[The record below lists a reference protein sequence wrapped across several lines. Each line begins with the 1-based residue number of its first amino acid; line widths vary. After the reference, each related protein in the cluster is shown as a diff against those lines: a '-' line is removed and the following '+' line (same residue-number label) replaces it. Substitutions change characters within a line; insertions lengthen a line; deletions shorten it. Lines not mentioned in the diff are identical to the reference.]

1 MLIRAI
7 VCDNH
12 LSHVSSFKNMLQ
24 YFNQDSD
31 KLFIWYELRKTYLF
45 YDTIHLVKNIRNN
58 LLHHKRFVFPSF
70 KLDGI
75 KDPVNVPGGEIKW
88 KYFHDVHDKNALL
101 ETHMK
106 KAPKLTTKVLHSGNC
121 NQKFRQLLQYFMKQL
136 MLLFNL
142 IFQMIKVLLTS

>member
-1 MLIRAI
+1 
-7 VCDNH
+7 
-12 LSHVSSFKNMLQ
+12 MLQ

-58 LLHHKRFVFPSF
+58 LLNHKRFVFPSF

-101 ETHMK
+101 GTTLRKLQSKVPTALAIFHETTDVAIQSYFSDEK
-106 KAPKLTTKVLHSGNC
+106 STVDFLKLFSK
-121 NQKFRQLLQYFMKQL
+121 
-136 MLLFNL
+136 
-142 IFQMIKVLLTS
+142 